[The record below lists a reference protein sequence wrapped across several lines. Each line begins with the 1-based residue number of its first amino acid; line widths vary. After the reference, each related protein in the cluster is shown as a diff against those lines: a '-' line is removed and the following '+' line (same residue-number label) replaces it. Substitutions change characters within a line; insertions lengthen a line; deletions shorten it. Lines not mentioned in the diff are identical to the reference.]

1 MRLAPL
7 FGLGFAVASCT
18 IPPTFEQPRLP
29 PVDGHRELITTADVP
44 AIVAAAKHRLGW
56 WARVYRVHVFSDG
69 GTEAYYGT
77 PPAEGTASEFSVLV
91 EHRGSQWVATREGP
105 GRVVVD

>member
-1 MRLAPL
+1 MRHALLLAL
-7 FGLGFAVASCT
+7 ASGTVSCT
-18 IPPTFEQPRLP
+18 IPAAFEQTRLP
-29 PVDGHRELITTADVP
+29 PVDGHIELVRTADIP

-91 EHRGSQWVATREGP
+91 ERRGSQWVATREGP